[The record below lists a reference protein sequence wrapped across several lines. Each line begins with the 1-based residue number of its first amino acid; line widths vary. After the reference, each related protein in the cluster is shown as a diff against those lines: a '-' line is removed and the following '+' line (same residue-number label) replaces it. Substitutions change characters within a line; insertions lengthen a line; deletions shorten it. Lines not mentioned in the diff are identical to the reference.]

1 MTTLLA
7 PRWPTAA
14 CALGGPMPGFAA
26 GARGGARPCP
36 ALRADAAPMSTVEP
50 SRRAEI
56 ARLYERYGH
65 LVTARCRYLLKDP
78 EAARDATQEVFV
90 KAMRALDAFRGEAAP
105 HTWLLRIATN
115 HCLNVI
121 AADRAGWKER
131 FRQHV
136 HHLDEQGL
144 LSGADPERA
153 RLVQQLLAKMDPETQ
168 AVAIHYHLDEMTQE
182 EIAALLGRSLPTI
195 RKRLKTFERIAKKEL
210 GHAPV

>member
-1 MTTLLA
+1 MPHA
-7 PRWPTAA
+7 RQEIE
-14 CALGGPMPGFAA
+14 ALYVAHGPY
-26 GARGGARPCP
+26 
-36 ALRADAAPMSTVEP
+36 V
-50 SRRAEI
+50 SR
-56 ARLYERYGH
+56 
-65 LVTARCRYLLKDP
+65 RCRYLLRDP

-90 KAMRALDAFRGEAAP
+90 KALRAYDQFRHESSPLA
-105 HTWLLRIATN
+105 WLLRIATN